1 MRTLLLLAIGVV
13 LVLVV
18 GSLFYPSTD
27 DDTGTQPSPHSLQTD
42 PPD

>member
-13 LVLVV
+13 LLLVV

-27 DDTGTQPSPHSLQTD
+27 DDAGTQPSPHSLQTD

>member
-1 MRTLLLLAIGVV
+1 MRTVLWLAIGVV
-13 LVLVV
+13 LLLAV

-27 DDTGTQPSPHSLQTD
+27 EDAGTQPSPHSLQTN